1 MWPELVRYDSRM
13 NRTHSVRFLRHC
25 GVMADTTTRTLK
37 LLALLQAH
45 RLWAAGDLAARL
57 GTTERT
63 VRRDVERLR
72 ELGYPVESVRG
83 AGGGYQ
89 LAPGGSL
96 PPLVVDEEEAVAIV
110 SALRSAASGPA
121 AGLAEASVRA
131 LAKVTQVLP
140 PKLRRRADAL
150 RAMSVPLVGEANAPA
165 VDAEAL
171 TTSALACRDATEL
184 TFHYAPAQQSGSAPG
199 RRRVEPLRLVPVGR
213 RWYLLAYDLDRHD
226 WRTFRLDRLHDARG
240 EKRRF
245 NPRQVPG
252 GDAAAYVRASLR
264 AGREQHSVVVLV
276 HADAELVR
284 NRIGRHAEVAD
295 HADGALVTMQV
306 DDARW
311 IGVAVGSLDADYEF
325 VSVPPE
331 VLHELRG
338 RNARE
343 ARALYLVGQ

>member
-1 MWPELVRYDSRM
+1 
-13 NRTHSVRFLRHC
+13 
-25 GVMADTTTRTLK
+25 MADTTTRTLK

-45 RLWAAGDLAARL
+45 RLWAAADLAARL
-57 GTTERT
+57 DTTERT

-72 ELGYPVESVRG
+72 ELGYPVDSVRG

-110 SALRSAASGPA
+110 AALRSAASGPA

-150 RAMSVPLVGEANAPA
+150 RTMSVTVGDDVTAPA
-165 VDAEAL
+165 VEAEAL
-171 TTSALACRDATEL
+171 TTAALACRDATEL
-184 TFHYAPAQQSGSAPG
+184 TFHYAPAARSGSAPR

-213 RWYLLAYDLDRHD
+213 RWYLLAYDLERQD
-226 WRTFRLDRLHDARG
+226 WRTFRLDRLHDARP

-252 GDAAAYVRASLR
+252 GDAAEYVRDSLR
-264 AGREQHSVVVLV
+264 AGREQHAVVVLV
-276 HADAELVR
+276 HADAGLVR
-284 NRIGRHAEVAD
+284 QRIGRHAEVAD
-295 HADGALVTMQV
+295 HADGALVTMQI

-325 VSVPPE
+325 VDVPPE

-343 ARALYLVGQ
+343 SRALYLADRG